1 MSRTRGRAAERERIE
16 QAERKAAEKHTA
28 ARRKNLTL
36 AGGVLLAV
44 AAFATYIYLQPEPPG
59 EVFASLGN
67 DHLASEFDTHV
78 PYNSSPPSSGPHV
91 GFLAAWGEQEAPVRP
106 EIFLHNLEDGGV
118 VLTYDCPDGCDD
130 IVTGLRDAV
139 VKDFPGDNLLLTEYP
154 GIVDATGTPHL
165 GAAVAWTRV
174 LYFDDWSEDTQDE
187 VYGFI
192 RLFEGLDH
200 HVRAAGTPR

>member
-1 MSRTRGRAAERERIE
+1 MSRTRGRAAERRRIE
-16 QAERKAAEKHTA
+16 QAEKKAAEKHAT
-28 ARRKNLTL
+28 ARRKNLTV
-36 AGGVLLAV
+36 AGGVALAL
-44 AAFATYIYLQPEPPG
+44 AAFAAYIVLQPAPPG
-59 EVFASLGN
+59 EVFPSLGN
-67 DHLASEFDTHV
+67 NHLASEFETHV

-130 IVTGLRDAV
+130 IVLGLRAAV
-139 VKDFPGDNLLLTEYP
+139 SRDFPGENLLMTEYS
-154 GIVDATGTPHL
+154 GIVDSTGTPHL

-174 LYFDDWSEDTQDE
+174 LYFDDWSEETQDE
-187 VYGFI
+187 VYAFI

-200 HVRAAGTPR
+200 HVRAAASPR